1 MIIVLH
7 CLLYVQLSTLRVVCV
22 YCLACM
28 VLVLIPQSNPHCFIP
43 SCTLLANI
51 YFFFMEMSIALIY
64 LDTVLV
70 LIKHSFH
77 QHYYLVF
84 LKQIFLNSV
93 HSFYLIYRSI
103 LYGVGRKEFNIIFGF
118 KSRGPSLHHTCAR
131 FFLFFYSAFDRVSW
145 NVTLF

>member
-22 YCLACM
+22 YCMACM
-28 VLVLIPQSNPHCFIP
+28 VLIPESNPHCFIP

-51 YFFFMEMSIALIY
+51 FFLMEMSIALIY

-103 LYGVGRKEFNIIFGF
+103 LYGVGRKEVQHNIWI
-118 KSRGPSLHHTCAR
+118 KKPWAVPPSYLR
-131 FFLFFYSAFDRVSW
+131 PVFYFFLFYSALDRVSW
-145 NVTLF
+145 NVTIF